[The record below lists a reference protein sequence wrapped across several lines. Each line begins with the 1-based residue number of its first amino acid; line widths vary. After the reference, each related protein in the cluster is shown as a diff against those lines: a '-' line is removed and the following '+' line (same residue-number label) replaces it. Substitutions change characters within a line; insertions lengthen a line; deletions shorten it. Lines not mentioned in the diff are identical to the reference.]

1 MGGHCDCGSS
11 IRVSDFHKVGSKVG
25 LYMRW
30 RVRMSWLDQM
40 RKQLRVIQIK
50 LDHSNFPK
58 SIERVRKTISI
69 SQHD

>member
-1 MGGHCDCGSS
+1 
-11 IRVSDFHKVGSKVG
+11 
-25 LYMRW
+25 MRW